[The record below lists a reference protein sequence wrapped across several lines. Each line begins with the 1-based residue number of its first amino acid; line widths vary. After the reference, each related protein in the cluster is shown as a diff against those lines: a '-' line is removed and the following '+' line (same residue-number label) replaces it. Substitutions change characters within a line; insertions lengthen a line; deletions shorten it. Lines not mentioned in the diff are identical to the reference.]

1 MRTAAAV
8 EESRLQDGLE
18 FQGVNLCKNGLE
30 PLFQLLLRPRF
41 SFRCCKLCVIGNR
54 APVEIGSFVEQ
65 FGLGIILS
73 GHSSILPELRPP
85 GSGAGVRR
93 TFAFCRVILGPLQQG
108 LALELLKTGLRQ
120 LLQFVQASLVYGSE
134 VETRLPL
141 HKLLQGGGNS
151 L

>member
-73 GHSSILPELRPP
+73 GHGSILPELRPP
-85 GSGAGVRR
+85 GFRFFSVA
-93 TFAFCRVILGPLQQG
+93 LGPLQQV

-120 LLQFVQASLVYGSE
+120 LLQFVQASLVDGSE

>member
-1 MRTAAAV
+1 MRAAAAV
-8 EESRLQDGLE
+8 EESRLQDGFE

-41 SFRCCKLCVIGNR
+41 SFRGCKLCVIGNR
-54 APVEIGSFVEQ
+54 APVEIGGFVEQ

-93 TFAFCRVILGPLQQG
+93 PFAFFSVVLALQQG

-120 LLQFVQASLVYGSE
+120 LLQFVQASLVYESQ
-134 VETRLPL
+134 VEARLPL
-141 HKLLQGGGNS
+141 HKLLQCWGNS